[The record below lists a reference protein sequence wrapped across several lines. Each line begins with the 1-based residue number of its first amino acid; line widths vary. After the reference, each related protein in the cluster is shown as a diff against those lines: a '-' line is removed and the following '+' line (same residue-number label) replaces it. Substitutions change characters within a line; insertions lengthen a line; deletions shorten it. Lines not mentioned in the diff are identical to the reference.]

1 MNKITATPE
10 RVRLDTLRGDVL
22 RLHKALLESER
33 IQYER
38 AFGRVQSE
46 FQLLYIAAEDPQFAW
61 LRPLAELVVRIDE
74 RLADDESVSAAD
86 LIRVGD
92 EVRALIGPNPI
103 GTEFQ
108 RLYHRAMQDD
118 PNVVMAHSAVVRALP
133 ATPETTGGGRERAS
147 SPDGELS

>member
-1 MNKITATPE
+1 MNTTTATSE
-10 RVRLDTLRGDVL
+10 RVRLDTLRGTLL

-33 IQYER
+33 NQYER
-38 AFGRVQSE
+38 AFGRIQSE

-74 RLADDESVSAAD
+74 RLAEDESVSTAD
-86 LIRVGD
+86 VIQVGD
-92 EVRALIGPNPI
+92 EVRALVGPNPI

-118 PNVVMAHSAVVRALP
+118 PNVVMAHSAMVRALP
-133 ATPETTGGGRERAS
+133 VVSPYQDAKDARAGIPEG
-147 SPDGELS
+147 